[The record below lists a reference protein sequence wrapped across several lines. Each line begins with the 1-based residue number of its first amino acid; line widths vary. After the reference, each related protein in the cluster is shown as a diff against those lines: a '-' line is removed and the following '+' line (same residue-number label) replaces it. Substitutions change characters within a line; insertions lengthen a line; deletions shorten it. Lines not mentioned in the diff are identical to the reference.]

1 MTLSPAIQ
9 NIITVLEVSLDLTI
23 RYTLFAGGLFLLFYV
38 WKKYWYLK
46 IQQKFPQKKHVF
58 HEMKYSFYTLVI
70 FGIVIVFVMWAS
82 KNHHTLLYSPID
94 KYGWPYWFLSILLMV
109 ALNDTYFY
117 WTHRLMHLKPLF
129 KRFHII
135 HHIPT
140 NPTPFSAYCFHP
152 VEAFMEVG
160 IIPLIVFTIP
170 YHLSALAIYSVYTLM
185 LNVGGHLG
193 FEFFPKWFAKNKI
206 SKWHNTATHHNM
218 HHRLVKYNYG
228 LYFNFWDRIMGTNH
242 PHYEEAFDDVIAQRE
257 KLRPKAEHTAD
268 TGNNTLKIADVTKQN
283 SLPADCIEED
293 SY

>member
-1 MTLSPAIQ
+1 MGSSYVIDTDAV
-9 NIITVLEVSLDLTI
+9 TVLLKLTL
-23 RYTLFAGGLFLLFYV
+23 RYLTFTGLAYLFFYV
-38 WKKYWYLK
+38 WRHKRFWGAK
-46 IQQKFPQKKHVF
+46 IQQRYPATKHIIR
-58 HEMKYSFYTLVI
+58 EIIYSVSTILI
-70 FGIVIVFVMWAS
+70 FGVVIMATTWAGYHGYTRDY
-82 KNHHTLLYSPID
+82 KDINQ
-94 KYGWPYWFLSILLMV
+94 YGWLYYFFSIGLMIV
-109 ALNDTYFY
+109 AHDTYFY